1 MNNAIL
7 RKRTRIL
14 FIVTPIAFNASRK
27 AGYQS
32 LARSYRDR

>member
-7 RKRTRIL
+7 RRLTGIL
-14 FIVTPIAFNASRK
+14 FVVTPIAFNASRK

-32 LARSYRDR
+32 REPGEELS

>member
-7 RKRTRIL
+7 RRLTGVL
-14 FIVTPIAFNASRK
+14 FVVTPIAFNASRK